1 MFLTILTF
9 LSAIAISLIAAGYSI
24 LGLATLFA
32 GAAVPIIAMGSA
44 LEVGKLVAA
53 SWLYHNW
60 RSDIPRALKA
70 YLFSAIIILIFI
82 TSIGIFGF
90 LSKAHLDQVKPTAGN
105 TEQIALIDKQIK
117 QEEMIIER
125 AERTLNQLDKAL
137 DVYIDKEYVSR
148 GLKERKKQKEE
159 RDLLNKSIDEAM
171 DKIADLNN
179 SKSSITIEQLKL
191 EADVGP
197 LKYVAELIYGDNAKD
212 HFDSAVRI
220 IILILIFVFDPLAVL
235 LLIAANISLRQW
247 RMKRNLGKEL
257 KKQNLESRLGLA
269 QQRIKKYKERQKDF
283 RKILGKEIS
292 ELDPDEIKVKLN
304 QIYDWNDKKQCLTTT
319 IESDII
325 YTMITIDDIKRL
337 NLPKLTPD
345 QIRRISNAENTCKNA
360 TTNWAKNYWF
370 NVFKKLC
377 TDYNCM
383 DYFRKVI
390 H

>member
-1 MFLTILTF
+1 MFLTLITF
-9 LSAIAISLIAAGYSI
+9 ISAISISLIAAGYSI

-32 GAAVPIIAMGSA
+32 GAYVPIIAMGSA

-60 RSDIPRALKA
+60 RSDIPKSLKA
-70 YLFSAIIILIFI
+70 YLFTSIIILIFI

-105 TEQIALIDKQIK
+105 AEQIELIDKKIR
-117 QEEMIIER
+117 QEEKIIER
-125 AERTLNQLDKAL
+125 AEKTLNQLDKAL

-148 GLKERKKQKEE
+148 GLKERNKQKEE

-171 DKIADLNN
+171 AKIADLNN

-197 LKYVAELIYGDNAKD
+197 LKYVAELIYGDNAQD

-247 RMKRNLGKEL
+247 RGKRLENQKQKDWQKEAVNAKARARDYIEKQKIYKNFFDKLGKRNITNRDYEDFFNKMGTEELRQLG
-257 KKQNLESRLGLA
+257 
-269 QQRIKKYKERQKDF
+269 
-283 RKILGKEIS
+283 
-292 ELDPDEIKVKLN
+292 LDPDEIRLKLD
-304 QIYDWNDKKQCLTTT
+304 QIMEWND
-319 IESDII
+319 
-325 YTMITIDDIKRL
+325 
-337 NLPKLTPD
+337 P
-345 QIRRISNAENTCKNA
+345 NTNNK
-360 TTNWAKNYWF
+360 
-370 NVFKKLC
+370 
-377 TDYNCM
+377 
-383 DYFRKVI
+383 
-390 H
+390 

>member
-9 LSAIAISLIAAGYSI
+9 ISAIAISLIAAGYSI

-60 RSDIPRALKA
+60 RSEIPRSLKA
-70 YLFSAIIILIFI
+70 YLFTSIIVLIFI
-82 TSIGIFGF
+82 TSVGIFGF

-105 TEQIALIDKQIK
+105 TEQIALIDKKIR
-117 QEEMIIER
+117 QEEKIIER
-125 AERTLNQLDKAL
+125 AEKTLAQLDKAL

-148 GLKERKKQKEE
+148 GLKERNKQKEE

-171 DKIADLNN
+171 AKIADLNN
-179 SKSSITIEQLKL
+179 SKSSINIEQLKL

-235 LLIAANISLRQW
+235 LLIAANISLNQW
-247 RMKRNLGKEL
+247 RDKRDENKTDTMERALKRIEVLENRNRRLKIYKDLTKEFGD
-257 KKQNLESRLGLA
+257 N
-269 QQRIKKYKERQKDF
+269 
-283 RKILGKEIS
+283 
-292 ELDPDEIKVKLN
+292 PDEIKLKLS
-304 QIYDWNDKKQCLTTT
+304 QIYDWNNDK
-319 IESDII
+319 
-325 YTMITIDDIKRL
+325 
-337 NLPKLTPD
+337 N
-345 QIRRISNAENTCKNA
+345 
-360 TTNWAKNYWF
+360 
-370 NVFKKLC
+370 
-377 TDYNCM
+377 
-383 DYFRKVI
+383 
-390 H
+390 